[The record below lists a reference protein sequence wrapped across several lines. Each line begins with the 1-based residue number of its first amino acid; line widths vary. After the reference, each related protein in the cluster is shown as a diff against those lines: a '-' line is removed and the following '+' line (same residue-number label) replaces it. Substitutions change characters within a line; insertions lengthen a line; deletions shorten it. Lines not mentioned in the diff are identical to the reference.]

1 MGYSACAPF
10 PTTAFVEVLRF
21 ELMVERGLCEA
32 ATSIREEA
40 QHETLCRIGCADPEE
55 KRGPAIDIK
64 RQQGGYSS
72 KMLDPNPPNREGPI
86 DLHEAAATA

>member
-21 ELMVERGLCEA
+21 ELMVERGLFEA

-40 QHETLCRIGCADPEE
+40 QHEALCRIGCFGERDVTVRPDRSA
-55 KRGPAIDIK
+55 
-64 RQQGGYSS
+64 S
-72 KMLDPNPPNREGPI
+72 
-86 DLHEAAATA
+86 ATA